1 MVIMLAVKLDLGPH
15 WRKIEK
21 PDKSPYLFKTHA
33 GSCKVLNKHNQI
45 EETNLRRINRAFCT
59 II

>member
-45 EETNLRRINRAFCT
+45 EEKI
-59 II
+59 